1 VKQAKERVKE
11 VAAWLTVVW
20 PQYPIG
26 AGVQLSL
33 AESIFLPGFLPIE
46 EGKKGERI

>member
-11 VAAWLTVVW
+11 VAAGLTVVW
-20 PQYPIG
+20 PIYPIG

-33 AESIFLPGFLPIE
+33 AERNAIIFLPGFLAD
-46 EGKKGERI
+46 